1 MDSREIEAL
10 IQAALPG
17 AKVRVEDTVGDGNHF
32 QAVVVAEQFQGLS
45 LIQQHR
51 LVNEALKPYLQDGR
65 LHALALRTFTP
76 SQWEELQGADPGSAL
91 QSSPF
96 PPS

>member
-1 MDSREIEAL
+1 M
-10 IQAALPG
+10 
-17 AKVRVEDTVGDGNHF
+17 
-32 QAVVVAEQFQGLS
+32 S

>member
-1 MDSREIEAL
+1 
-10 IQAALPG
+10 
-17 AKVRVEDTVGDGNHF
+17 
-32 QAVVVAEQFQGLS
+32 
-45 LIQQHR
+45 
-51 LVNEALKPYLQDGR
+51 VNEALKPYLQDGR